1 MSKRRG
7 KSGAWTTKT
16 YKSPLWKYV
25 HPLKYFKAE
34 ARKAWRDMSPL
45 KALGRVMSVPEIKA
59 GLRTTT
65 TRVNASTRQADLQRA
80 QKKTA
85 AAQKKT
91 AAKKTAKRADPYAAA
106 RQIPGRNRAAA
117 AKMVKATQ
125 PPKGARTAKRTGAS
139 VVPVRNPDGTFNG
152 SKTVPTFGPAEQAAN
167 TRAWQGYVAPEL
179 LPKNARTRRR

>member
-16 YKSPLWKYV
+16 YKSQWWKYV

-34 ARKAWRDMSPL
+34 ARKARRGMSPL

-65 TRVNASTRQADLQRA
+65 TKVNAGTRQAEVQRA
-80 QKKTA
+80 AKKAA

-91 AAKKTAKRADPYAAA
+91 TAKKDPYAAA
-106 RQIPGRNRAAA
+106 RAIPARNRQAA
-117 AKMVKATQ
+117 AKMAKAAQ
-125 PPKGARTAKRTGAS
+125 PRKAVAKRKT
-139 VVPVRNPDGTFNG
+139 DGSGRFDG
-152 SKTVPTFGPAEQAAN
+152 SKSMNERDLA
-167 TRAWQGYVAPEL
+167 AWQRAQGGAVDPVL
-179 LPKNARTRRR
+179 LPRTPRRRS

>member
-1 MSKRRG
+1 MARRRSAAG
-7 KSGAWTTKT
+7 WSTKT
-16 YKSPLWKYV
+16 YKGPLWKV
-25 HPLKYFKAE
+25 FHPGKYLRSE
-34 ARKAWRDMSPL
+34 YRKAKRAMHPGKVFLRVTSLDEVV
-45 KALGRVMSVPEIKA
+45 KLG
-59 GLRTTT
+59 RTTT

-152 SKTVPTFGPAEQAAN
+152 SKTVPTFGPAEQSAN